1 MIDKLHII
9 RYDIHDM
16 IKYTLL
22 IRITRLCLEIYVI
35 YIKIKRIIWSNKA
48 VDIDVLLHIIYIVI
62 RLSNSRAEILN
73 MMEKYISCQGLLI
86 QGVYLLLLI
95 RLQSKKPFL
104 EILLMRTIIQI
115 TSIANKYLQL
125 LWEGYRFMTCFQAVV
140 SAMNYHKQKSISYMP
155 RNFISFKNE

>member
-73 MMEKYISCQGLLI
+73 MMEKYISSQGLLI

-104 EILLMRTIIQI
+104 EILHLRTIM
-115 TSIANKYLQL
+115 KYL
-125 LWEGYRFMTCFQAVV
+125 
-140 SAMNYHKQKSISYMP
+140 
-155 RNFISFKNE
+155 

>member
-16 IKYTLL
+16 IKYTLQL
-22 IRITRLCLEIYVI
+22 RITRLCLEIYVI

-104 EILLMRTIIQI
+104 HILLMRTIHQRTKNI
-115 TSIANKYLQL
+115 TGHVQNL
-125 LWEGYRFMTCFQAVV
+125 
-140 SAMNYHKQKSISYMP
+140 
-155 RNFISFKNE
+155 